1 MRIRKAELRDVPALF
16 DLINRFA
23 RERVMLPR
31 TLEDLYENVWSF
43 TVAEESGRVVGCGAL
58 KFYNQQ
64 LAEIRS
70 LCVET
75 RRASHGVGSALVGRL
90 LDDAESYGLKNIFA
104 LTLVPAFFR
113 KCGFR
118 ETRREKFPL
127 KISNDCSRCE
137 LTSVC
142 TEKTV
147 TLELAARRARRLA
160 RRERTVVQ
168 PAAAVL
174 AT

>member
-16 DLINRFA
+16 DLINNFA

-31 TLEDLYENVWSF
+31 TLADLNENVWGF
-43 TVAEESGRVVGCGAL
+43 TVAEEAGRVVGCGAL
-58 KFYNQQ
+58 KFYNRE

-75 RRASHGVGSALVGRL
+75 TNESHGLGTALVERL
-90 LDDAESYGLKNIFA
+90 LDEAENHGVKSLFA

-127 KISNDCSRCE
+127 KISQDCAHCD
-137 LTSVC
+137 LAACC

-147 TLELAARRARRLA
+147 TLEIAARRARRPA
-160 RRERTVVQ
+160 RTTVQ

-174 AT
+174 AN

>member
-16 DLINRFA
+16 ELINRFA

-31 TLEDLYENVWSF
+31 TLADLYENVWSF
-43 TVAEESGRVVGCGAL
+43 TVAEEGGKVVGCGAL
-58 KFYNQQ
+58 KFYSQE

-70 LCVET
+70 LCVESG
-75 RRASHGVGSALVGRL
+75 RESHGVGSALVERL
-90 LDDAESYGLKNIFA
+90 LDDAQSYGLRNIFA

-118 ETRREKFPL
+118 ESLREEFPL
-127 KISNDCSRCE
+127 KIAHDCARCE
-137 LTSVC
+137 LASTC

-147 TLELAARRARRLA
+147 ALELAARRSRRPAR
-160 RRERTVVQ
+160 TSVQ

-174 AT
+174 AN